1 MSCSCIVHEQFLTD
15 TARFADVVLPAT
27 TQLEQRDV
35 VTSWGHLYLGWNEP
49 AIAPLGEAVSN
60 TELFRR
66 LSSALGFTESEL
78 FSSDDELL
86 DAALH
91 RLSDEERAHLR
102 SDGFI
107 RLPLPEDL
115 RPYAA
120 GGFATTDGRARL
132 ALPGYDPPREGP
144 GGDPDLT
151 SRFPLVLLTTKS
163 HTRFLNTSYSHL
175 PKHGPA
181 EGTPRPPDQSGR
193 RRGARSRRRRGG
205 TRVERPRRSGPPA
218 QVSTR
223 VRPGVV
229 SLPFGWWRHQHDSG
243 TSANS
248 LTNDEINDLG
258 GGVAFHDTLV
268 EVSAAGDGTQPVRR

>member
-1 MSCSCIVHEQFLTD
+1 MHEQFLTD
-15 TARFADVVLPAT
+15 TASYADVVLPAT

-35 VTSWGHLYLGWNEP
+35 VPSWGHLYLGWNEP

-66 LSSALGFTESEL
+66 LSSALGFTEPEL
-78 FSSDDELL
+78 YTPDDELL

-91 RLSDEERAHLR
+91 RLSDEERSALR
-102 SDGFI
+102 TDGFI

-115 RPYAA
+115 RPYAE
-120 GGFATTDGRARL
+120 GGFATPDGRARL
-132 ALPGYDPPREGP
+132 AVPGYDPPREGP

-181 EGTPRPPDQSGR
+181 EGTPRLQISPCDAA
-193 RRGARSRRRRGG
+193 GA
-205 TRVERPRRSGPPA
+205 A
-218 QVSTR
+218 VSPTAKKCA
-223 VRPGVV
+223 
-229 SLPFGWWRHQHDSG
+229 SG
-243 TSANS
+243 T
-248 LTNDEINDLG
+248 T
-258 GGVAFHDTLV
+258 
-268 EVSAAGDGTQPVRR
+268 AARWP